1 MPHKSQFKD
10 KGKTTQTQPIKLE
23 SPQPSTKLMSSA
35 IIAAKPIKSWYEAV
49 VEKEKTTKQ
58 SQEQPSLVQ
67 H

>member
-35 IIAAKPIKSWYEAV
+35 IIAAKPIKS
-49 VEKEKTTKQ
+49 
-58 SQEQPSLVQ
+58 
-67 H
+67 